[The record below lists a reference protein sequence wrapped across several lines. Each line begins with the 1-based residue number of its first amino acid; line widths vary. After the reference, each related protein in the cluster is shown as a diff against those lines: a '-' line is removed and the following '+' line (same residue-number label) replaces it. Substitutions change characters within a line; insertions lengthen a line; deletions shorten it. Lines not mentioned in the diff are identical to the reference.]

1 MTRDQDSSLRDRV
14 GQLFMVGFEGTEV
27 TPALVDWMRRFAWGG
42 VILFGRNV
50 VSTAQLAALTQ
61 GLREVAQGDAVGPL
75 LIAVDQEGG
84 RVARLP
90 SPFTAFP
97 SAATVGHTGADVIA
111 FEVGAAIGMELA
123 AVGIN
128 MDMAPVLDVLVNPAN
143 TVIGDRAF
151 GDDPTL
157 VARLGKG
164 FIGGLHAT
172 GVLAVGKHF
181 PGHGATLL
189 DSHLALPVADRTAVQ
204 LEACE
209 LVPFREAVQADIEAI
224 MTAHVVY
231 PAWDPDRPATLSPTI
246 LRGILR
252 EDMAFQGV
260 IVSDDLGMTGVAAVL
275 PWQEI
280 PVQALRAGVDLLL
293 ICHHQARQEHA
304 YHRVVKAVQDGEVS
318 AAVVDRAVTRIR
330 ELKSRL
336 LGLREADIARPTLDS
351 IGSVAH
357 RALAERLRQRL
368 GQGVRTAQTDDA

>member
-1 MTRDQDSSLRDRV
+1 
-14 GQLFMVGFEGTEV
+14 
-27 TPALVDWMRRFAWGG
+27 
-42 VILFGRNV
+42 
-50 VSTAQLAALTQ
+50 
-61 GLREVAQGDAVGPL
+61 VAQGDAVGPL

-357 RALAERLRQRL
+357 RALAARLRQRL

>member
-1 MTRDQDSSLRDRV
+1 
-14 GQLFMVGFEGTEV
+14 
-27 TPALVDWMRRFAWGG
+27 
-42 VILFGRNV
+42 
-50 VSTAQLAALTQ
+50 
-61 GLREVAQGDAVGPL
+61 
-75 LIAVDQEGG
+75 
-84 RVARLP
+84 
-90 SPFTAFP
+90 
-97 SAATVGHTGADVIA
+97 VIA